1 MATTVTDKK
10 KLFQIQTVQ
19 SKLDNYKQTLKTL
32 LESHKQL
39 SDNLEL
45 NNPNYD
51 NLDKLNNNRIVL
63 ENTLKE
69 IKSNIAKTTNNITKL
84 SYSLKELPSIRIN
97 KYNEEEI
104 ILKQEID
111 RIELQKL
118 EDKEKYDKSIEKAHL
133 DKLKLIDDISIIQN
147 AIQEQNNIILQI
159 QTNTHSSRKDTLLQ
173 LHQKKEKKNN
183 IKEQID
189 NNYIID
195 NLVNNQITELKN
207 TIKKLE
213 EFKIILVDKIYNTDT
228 DTDTNTNTNNN
239 YNDTLENYNVDFNI
253 DKELLLNDKI
263 NIIDT
268 KINDLQK
275 KINNI
280 TTKLN
285 KNNTSNTSRIN
296 SIIDNYNKTTR
307 EKVIAYKDNFKI
319 EKEKKKQLQ
328 LILDTLNY
336 QYDTFEKNIIAN
348 INLNSTNAIN
358 ELHFD
363 IIRAN
368 ERLII
373 MKYRINLE
381 YETETN
387 RIKDEISIL
396 NINIIELSKTYFN
409 TNKEL
414 QNLQITIDKENSV
427 GKDIAKLNEEIQKY
441 KAMIMQ
447 NETNIMLLSQ

>member
-1 MATTVTDKK
+1 MATIVIDKK
-10 KLFQIQTVQ
+10 KQFQIQTVQ

-51 NLDKLNNNRIVL
+51 NLDKLNSNKIVL

-69 IKSNIAKTTNNITKL
+69 LKKNIAKTTNNITKL

-97 KYNEEEI
+97 KYNEEEL

-111 RIELQKL
+111 RIELQKI
-118 EDKEKYDKSIEKAHL
+118 EDKVKYDKSIEQAHL

-147 AIQEQNNIILQI
+147 AILEQNNIILQI

-173 LHQKKEKKNN
+173 LHQKKEDKNN
-183 IKEQID
+183 IKKQI
-189 NNYIID
+189 NNINIID
-195 NLVNNQITELKN
+195 NLVNNQIIELKH
-207 TIKKLE
+207 TIKNLE
-213 EFKIILVDKIYNTDT
+213 EFKIMLVDKIYNSSTDNST
-228 DTDTNTNTNNN
+228 DNST
-239 YNDTLENYNVDFNI
+239 DTLETYYDEFNI

-263 NIIDT
+263 NIIDI
-268 KINDLQK
+268 KINDLHN

-280 TTKLN
+280 TIKIN
-285 KNNTSNTSRIN
+285 KNKTSNTSRIN
-296 SIIDNYNKTTR
+296 TIIDNYNKTTR
-307 EKVIAYKDNFKI
+307 GKVIAYKDSFKI

-336 QYDTFEKNIIAN
+336 QYDTFENNIIVN
-348 INLNSTNAIN
+348 INLNYTNIIN

-396 NINIIELSKTYFN
+396 NLNIIELSKTYFN

-414 QNLQITIDKENSV
+414 QNLLITIDKENSV

>member
-1 MATTVTDKK
+1 MATIVIDKK
-10 KLFQIQTVQ
+10 KQFQIQTVQ
-19 SKLDNYKQTLKTL
+19 SKLDNYKQTLTTL

-39 SDNLEL
+39 SNNLEL

-51 NLDKLNNNRIVL
+51 NLDKLNSNKIVL

-69 IKSNIAKTTNNITKL
+69 LKKNIAKTTNNITKL

-97 KYNEEEI
+97 KYNEEEL

-111 RIELQKL
+111 RIELQKI
-118 EDKEKYDKSIEKAHL
+118 EDRVKYDKSIEQAHL

-147 AIQEQNNIILQI
+147 AILEQNNIILQI

-173 LHQKKEKKNN
+173 LHQKKEDKNN
-183 IKEQID
+183 IKKQI
-189 NNYIID
+189 NNINIID
-195 NLVNNQITELKN
+195 NLVNNQIIELKH
-207 TIKKLE
+207 TIKNLE
-213 EFKIILVDKIYNTDT
+213 EFKIMLVDKIYNT
-228 DTDTNTNTNNN
+228 NTNTDNST
-239 YNDTLENYNVDFNI
+239 DTLDNYYVDFNI

-263 NIIDT
+263 NIIDI
-268 KINDLQK
+268 KINDLHN

-280 TTKLN
+280 TIKIN
-285 KNNTSNTSRIN
+285 KNKTSNTSRIN
-296 SIIDNYNKTTR
+296 TIIDNYNKTTR
-307 EKVIAYKDNFKI
+307 GKVIAYKDSFKI

-336 QYDTFEKNIIAN
+336 QYDTFENNIISN
-348 INLNSTNAIN
+348 INLNYTNIIN

-396 NINIIELSKTYFN
+396 NLNIIELSKTYFN

-414 QNLQITIDKENSV
+414 QNLLITIDKENSV

>member
-1 MATTVTDKK
+1 MAATIIDKK

-19 SKLDNYKQTLKTL
+19 SKLDNYKKTLHTL

-39 SDNLEL
+39 SDNLEV
-45 NNPNYD
+45 NNPDYD
-51 NLDKLNNNRIVL
+51 NLDKLNNKRIVL

-69 IKSNIAKTTNNITKL
+69 IKTNIAKTTDNITRL

-118 EDKEKYDKSIEKAHL
+118 DDKDTYDKSIENAHL

-147 AIQEQNNIILQI
+147 AIQEQNNIISQI
-159 QTNTHSSRKDTLLQ
+159 QITTHSNRKDTLLQ
-173 LHQKKEKKNN
+173 LHQKKEHKKN
-183 IKEQID
+183 IKTQID
-189 NNYIID
+189 NINIID
-195 NLVNNQITELKN
+195 NLVNNQIIELKN
-207 TIKKLE
+207 TINILE
-213 EFKIILVDKIYNTDT
+213 EFKIMLVDKIYNTST
-228 DTDTNTNTNNN
+228 DINNN
-239 YNDTLENYNVDFNI
+239 TLETYYDEFNI

-263 NIIDT
+263 NIIDI

-275 KINNI
+275 KIYNI
-280 TTKLN
+280 TTKIN
-285 KNNTSNTSRIN
+285 KNKTSNTSRIN

-307 EKVIAYKDNFKI
+307 EKVIAYKDIFKI
-319 EKEKKKQLQ
+319 EKEKKNKL
-328 LILDTLNY
+328 LKILDTLNC
-336 QYDTFEKNIIAN
+336 QYDTFDNKIIAN
-348 INLNSTNAIN
+348 INLNATNAIN
-358 ELHFD
+358 ELHLD

-381 YETETN
+381 YETESN
-387 RIKDEISIL
+387 RITDEISIL
-396 NINIIELSKTYFN
+396 KLNIIELSKTYFN

-414 QNLQITIDKENSV
+414 QNLQITIDKENSI

-441 KAMIMQ
+441 KSMIAQ
-447 NETNIMLLSQ
+447 NETNIILLSQ

>member
-1 MATTVTDKK
+1 MATIIIDKK
-10 KLFQIQTVQ
+10 KQFQIQTVQ
-19 SKLDNYKQTLKTL
+19 SKLDNYKQTLQTL

-39 SDNLEL
+39 SNNLEL
-45 NNPNYD
+45 NNPNND
-51 NLDKLNNNRIVL
+51 NLDKLNSNRIFL
-63 ENTLKE
+63 ETTLKE
-69 IKSNIAKTTNNITKL
+69 LKTNIAKTTDNITKL

-111 RIELQKL
+111 RIELKKI

-147 AIQEQNNIILQI
+147 AILEQNNIISQI
-159 QTNTHSSRKDTLLQ
+159 QITTHSNRKDTLLQ
-173 LHQKKEKKNN
+173 LHQKKEDKNN
-183 IKEQID
+183 IKKQID
-189 NNYIID
+189 NINIID
-195 NLVNNQITELKN
+195 NLVNNQITQLKN
-207 TIKKLE
+207 TIRKLE
-213 EFKIILVDKIYNTDT
+213 EFKIMLVDKIYDTSTDT
-228 DTDTNTNTNNN
+228 SNDTNNTNS
-239 YNDTLENYNVDFNI
+239 LENYYNEFNI
-253 DKELLLNDKI
+253 DKKLLLNDKI
-263 NIIDT
+263 NIIDI
-268 KINDLQK
+268 KINDIQN

-280 TTKLN
+280 TIKLN
-285 KNNTSNTSRIN
+285 KNKNSNTSRIN

-307 EKVIAYKDNFKI
+307 EKVIAYKDIFKI

-336 QYDTFEKNIIAN
+336 QYDTFENKIIAN
-348 INLNSTNAIN
+348 INLNATNAIN
-358 ELHFD
+358 ELHID
-363 IIRAN
+363 MIRAN

-381 YETETN
+381 YETKTN
-387 RIKDEISIL
+387 HITDEIKIL
-396 NINIIELSKTYFN
+396 NINIIELSKKYSN
-409 TNKEL
+409 INKEL
-414 QNLQITIDKENSV
+414 QNLQIIIDKENSV

>member
-1 MATTVTDKK
+1 MATIVIDKK
-10 KLFQIQTVQ
+10 KQFQIQTVQ
-19 SKLDNYKQTLKTL
+19 SKLDNYKQTLTTL

-39 SDNLEL
+39 SNNLEL

-51 NLDKLNNNRIVL
+51 NLDKLNSNKIVL

-69 IKSNIAKTTNNITKL
+69 LKKNIAKTTNNITKL

-97 KYNEEEI
+97 KYNEEEL

-111 RIELQKL
+111 RIELQKI
-118 EDKEKYDKSIEKAHL
+118 EDRVKYDKSIEQAHL

-147 AIQEQNNIILQI
+147 AILEQNNIILQI

-173 LHQKKEKKNN
+173 LHQKKEDKNN
-183 IKEQID
+183 IKKQI
-189 NNYIID
+189 NNINIID
-195 NLVNNQITELKN
+195 NLVNNQIIELKH
-207 TIKKLE
+207 TIKNLE
-213 EFKIILVDKIYNTDT
+213 EFKIMLVDKIYNT
-228 DTDTNTNTNNN
+228 NTNTDNST
-239 YNDTLENYNVDFNI
+239 DTLDNYYVDFNI

-263 NIIDT
+263 NIIDI
-268 KINDLQK
+268 KINDLHN

-280 TTKLN
+280 TIKIN
-285 KNNTSNTSRIN
+285 KNKTSNTSRIN
-296 SIIDNYNKTTR
+296 TIIDNYNKTTR
-307 EKVIAYKDNFKI
+307 GKVIAYKDSFKI

-336 QYDTFEKNIIAN
+336 QYDTFENNIISN
-348 INLNSTNAIN
+348 INLNYTNIIN

-373 MKYRINLE
+373 MKFRINLE

-396 NINIIELSKTYFN
+396 NLNIIELSKTYFN

-414 QNLQITIDKENSV
+414 QNLLITIDKENSV